1 MERMERR
8 WSEFTREDIQKI
20 ADTTLPEKY
29 SDNWLAKGEYTPPLA
44 NLGGKEIKIYLE
56 KDQCIIYK
64 FAGIDQLSW
73 TECNIE
79 ESDVTFSK
87 EYYEARQV
95 PDSGEIY
102 MIQYYCHGSVP
113 PTAYTVV
120 VDFQTGLVTVC
131 KAQFCLGYNP
141 REVTRTFRF
150 GILDGYEDTGKRH
163 EFTTD
168 LVGKSILW
176 TYHEKEN
183 VRIRHIYTA
192 PLYYTYIMKQGEKR
206 WVASNPADYI
216 KINDHMYIFTFV
228 EERQAGTQGFFL
240 INTETLHDVGSF
252 FGVQATGLECCTF
265 GAKGEWSSP
274 YDES

>member
-1 MERMERR
+1 M
-8 WSEFTREDIQKI
+8 
-20 ADTTLPEKY
+20 
-29 SDNWLAKGEYTPPLA
+29 
-44 NLGGKEIKIYLE
+44 
-56 KDQCIIYK
+56 
-64 FAGIDQLSW
+64 
-73 TECNIE
+73 
-79 ESDVTFSK
+79 
-87 EYYEARQV
+87 
-95 PDSGEIY
+95 
-102 MIQYYCHGSVP
+102 
-113 PTAYTVV
+113 
-120 VDFQTGLVTVC
+120 
-131 KAQFCLGYNP
+131 
-141 REVTRTFRF
+141 
-150 GILDGYEDTGKRH
+150 
-163 EFTTD
+163 
-168 LVGKSILW
+168 VGKSILW
-176 TYHEKEN
+176 TYHDKED